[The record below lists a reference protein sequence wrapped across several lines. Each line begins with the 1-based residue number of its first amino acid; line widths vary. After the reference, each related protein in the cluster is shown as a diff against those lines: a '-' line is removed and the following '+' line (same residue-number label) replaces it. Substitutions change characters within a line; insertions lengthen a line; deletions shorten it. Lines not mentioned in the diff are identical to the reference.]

1 MKHLTKY
8 LLPAL
13 ILAGLAQ
20 CKAALPDRKE
30 MCGDMGGSKWAET
43 AIPKSHDTI
52 VPLYRQ
58 LAGERIEVLLD
69 GTFSVSKTVEGHKRP
84 LRMWEPYPG
93 VLYIQKYFE
102 GTAYDQRGGREYKYE
117 QPVLNRIEF
126 FDSHQHHI
134 SSYDVDAH
142 NPYLSPEGGIRVRQY
157 FYDAEGAS
165 FMPEAERS
173 SSDKI
178 DEYWVHTI
186 VNGQGNDFSGRHV
199 WLMYKAYLISEE
211 GWIWGALTT
220 HVVLDTTGKEIFRRE
235 HPYMASAPAVAE
247 DGSHLLFAIL
257 PIETTENAGIKTQT
271 DGFEIWDINRNV
283 RLYKNEN
290 IATDKWISGH
300 AIIDSTCGWL
310 RISYAYTNSSEFQ
323 RHQFLFDP
331 VNKILYDRIFT
342 KEEWGGL
349 TKNWFSQYKS
359 WPNVIKAFPFHSQIF
374 SYE

>member
-247 DGSHLLFAIL
+247 DGSHLLFSIL
-257 PIETTENAGIKTQT
+257 PIETTENAGIKMQT
-271 DGFEIWDINRNV
+271 EGFEIWDIKNMKQ
-283 RLYKNEN
+283 LYKNEN
-290 IATDKWISGH
+290 SDPNMWVSEPWR
-300 AIIDSTCGWL
+300 DDLSDWL
-310 RISYAYTNSSEFQ
+310 GISYVYSNSAELQ
-323 RHQFLFDP
+323 KYVYLFDP
-331 VNKILYDRIFT
+331 VRRIVYDRAMTNIEMITLRKDWSKFRSWS
-342 KEEWGGL
+342 KVVEM
-349 TKNWFSQYKS
+349 FSFNEKS
-359 WPNVIKAFPFHSQIF
+359 LSHD
-374 SYE
+374 